1 MKKKVLFCA
10 TVDSHFK
17 AFHLPYMKWFQDQQ
31 WEVHV
36 AAGGNIELAY
46 TDKKYDIQIK
56 RSPFDFKNI
65 SAYKKL
71 KKIIEENNYDIIH
84 CHTPVGGVMARLA
97 AKDARKVGTKVIY
110 TAHGF
115 HFYKGAPILNWCL
128 YYPLEKIL
136 SNSTDCLI
144 TINEED
150 YELAIKCKFG
160 AKRIEHVHGVG
171 VNMDRFK
178 PIDEIKKNAIR
189 EKFGYSESDFLMFYA
204 AEINKNKNQKILIQ
218 ALAEIKHIAPNA
230 RLLLAGRGPLMEEYK
245 SLAKEIGV
253 MEQVKFLGYRED
265 IADLLPICDVAVASS
280 LREGLPVNI
289 MESMACA
296 LPVIA
301 IDNRGHREL
310 VEDGINGFLIQP
322 NSVNSVSSA
331 MLHLISSPKDRDE
344 MGHASFEKVKN
355 YSIPVIEKE
364 LSKIYNSYL

>member
-36 AAGGNIELAY
+36 AAGGSTELAY

-97 AKDARKVGTKVIY
+97 AKGARKMGTKVIY

-136 SNSTDCLI
+136 SNNTDCLI

-150 YELAIKCKFG
+150 YALAIKCKFR

-171 VNMDRFK
+171 VNMERFK
-178 PIDEIKKNAIR
+178 PIDEVKKNAIR
-189 EKFGYSESDFLMFYA
+189 KKLGYTESDFLMFYA

-218 ALAEIKHIAPNA
+218 ALAEIKHIASNA

-245 SLAKEIGV
+245 SLAKELGV
-253 MEQVKFLGYRED
+253 MEQVKFLGHRED

-301 IDNRGHREL
+301 LDNRGHREL
-310 VEDGINGFLIQP
+310 VEDGSNGFLIQS
-322 NSVNSVSSA
+322 NSVKSVSSA
-331 MLHLISSPKDRDE
+331 MLHLISSPRDKKV
-344 MGHASFEKVKN
+344 MGNASFEKVKN